1 MTDFHPFNTATAVAT
16 AIFQT
21 TVRIPFGCAFEGCP
35 CDRFSA
41 AVIQT
46 SLTQAK
52 LKINFPLSDWKP
64 LVSVSYP
71 SFDGTNLE
79 YNFTSPNFVTT

>member
-1 MTDFHPFNTATAVAT
+1 MIDFHPFNTATAEAT

-21 TVRIPFGCAFEGCP
+21 TVRTPFGALSRSCLFEP
-35 CDRFSA
+35 LSA

-52 LKINFPLSDWKP
+52 LNVNFPLSDWKP
-64 LVSVSYP
+64 EFQFPISRLMI
-71 SFDGTNLE
+71 LM
-79 YNFTSPNFVTT
+79 